1 VALWFAIHTSAPAW
15 LDVRLLPHFDVMS
28 NMPSFEDARRM
39 IRDLSLPWKQHVEAA
54 GVITSSKEAS
64 NDDLLACLRI
74 RGLPSEWAACAL
86 YVRTRRPRKDDTVFS
101 VVLDHDDWQRYLSE
115 HEPAA

>member
-1 VALWFAIHTSAPAW
+1 
-15 LDVRLLPHFDVMS
+15 MN
-28 NMPSFEDARRM
+28 NMPSLEDARRM
-39 IRDLSLPWKQHVEAA
+39 IRDSSLTWMQHVEAA

-86 YVRTRRPRKDDTVFS
+86 YVRTRRPRTDDTPHS
-101 VVLDHDDWQRYLSE
+101 IILDHDDWQKYLSE
-115 HEPAA
+115 NESTAKRHAGI